1 MLAEATQAETAAPGL
16 AEAEVTMMKAEAIE
30 KEGTA
35 EAKVI
40 ELKFSADAK
49 GIKQKAE
56 AMKLFDGVGRE
67 HEEFKLQ
74 LNKEKEIEISAIDA
88 QRQIAEAQATMV
100 AEALQQANIDIVGGD
115 NKFFD
120 SIVNSITAGKQV
132 DRLVGESSVLTD
144 IKNTFF
150 TGNPDDF
157 REQLEKYID
166 TLGVSSEDVKNLSVA
181 ALIGQMMGMTSDSNI
196 LGQLQGMI
204 GAATKAGFSNEKV
217 SRMLTQS
224 NA

>member
-1 MLAEATQAETAAPGL
+1 MVKQVQKAEAEKQAAELDAEKIVVTAEAERNAAEKETEAKKLLAEAAQAEAAATGL
-16 AEAEVTMMKAEAIE
+16 AQAQVKMENAVAIE

-40 ELKFSADAK
+40 ELKFEADAK
-49 GIKQKAE
+49 GITQKAE

-88 QRQIAEAQATMV
+88 QRQIAEAQAQMI
-100 AEALQQANIDIVGGD
+100 AESLTNANIDIVGGD

-132 DRLVGESSVLTD
+132 DRLVGNSAVL
-144 IKNTFF
+144 
-150 TGNPDDF
+150 
-157 REQLEKYID
+157 
-166 TLGVSSEDVKNLSVA
+166 SDVKDCL
-181 ALIGQMMGMTSDSNI
+181 LYTSPSPRDQR
-196 LGQLQGMI
+196 G
-204 GAATKAGFSNEKV
+204 
-217 SRMLTQS
+217 SRMPS
-224 NA
+224 SA